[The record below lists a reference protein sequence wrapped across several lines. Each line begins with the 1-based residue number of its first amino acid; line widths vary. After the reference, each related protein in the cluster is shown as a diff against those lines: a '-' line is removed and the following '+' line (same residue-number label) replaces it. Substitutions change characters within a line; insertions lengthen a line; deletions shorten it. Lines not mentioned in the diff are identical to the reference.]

1 MGLTD
6 KVWSWLGVAEEE
18 VQEELITIPP
28 GPDTNSRQAGSNNVV
43 SIHSNKTMKVVMCE
57 PQNFEEVQMLADHL
71 KNRKQLIISFEN
83 TSPDIARR
91 IIDFLSGSI
100 YSLDGSCQQLGSN
113 IFVFAPSNME
123 ISRDNRSHMRRAGFW
138 NPTGG
143 ER

>member
-18 VQEELITIPP
+18 VHEELITLPP
-28 GPDTNSRQAGSNNVV
+28 GPEVNSRQMNNVV
-43 SIHSNKTMKVVMCE
+43 PIHSNKTMKVVMCE
-57 PQNFEEVQMLADHL
+57 PQTFDEVQVLADHL

-83 TSPDIARR
+83 TTPDIARR
-91 IIDFLSGSI
+91 VIDFLSGSI
-100 YSLDGSCQQLGSN
+100 YSLDGTCQQLGSN

-123 ISRDNRSHMRRAGFW
+123 ISRDKGSIMRRHNFW
-138 NPTGG
+138 NPSGG